1 MPIDIKINLYIG
13 EKIINMA
20 SQFIVELPENLEKAY
35 RLGDVVVNSGVA
47 RAVGSQ
53 SIAAH
58 LEMVGP
64 VTQFVGGTNPYV
76 GMAGAA
82 LEVVKVGKGMVI
94 DTAKLNQIISLTQ
107 QIKTLS
113 AVNLAVSSVTLG
125 VVAAGFAV
133 VMYQLNKIDKK
144 LDEISAQIQA
154 LDEKVSQLVKHE
166 SSKLIAKVRR
176 HTKHCITFV
185 NQLEDLGW
193 SSQLDSEI
201 LKLFDSIEALL
212 ELLIGKYLDRDFIN
226 VSLELTQCLY
236 NAHANLLKVYLT
248 HRYEQKKSLNYSGP
262 RLESLSRFASQLSSP
277 DIVDELY
284 EQLLLNQEKRFTEGE
299 LDVIL
304 ALYRYG
310 CQSTH
315 QNVSD
320 HYEILDVTPMRT
332 YKRWQRLIKQSQAP
346 FIWLEH

>member
-1 MPIDIKINLYIG
+1 
-13 EKIINMA
+13 MA
-20 SQFIVELPENLEKAY
+20 YQFILELPEGLEKFY
-35 RLGDVVVNSGVA
+35 RSGEIVVNSGVA
-47 RAVGSQ
+47 RFVGNQ

-58 LEMVGP
+58 LEMIGP
-64 VTQFVGGTNPYV
+64 TTQFVAGTNPCL
-76 GMAGAA
+76 GMARVA
-82 LEVVKVGKGMVI
+82 LEAVKVGKGMVI
-94 DTAKLNQIISLTQ
+94 DTAKLNQIIGLTE

-125 VVAAGFAV
+125 VVAAGFAA
-133 VMYQLNKIDKK
+133 VMYKLDEIDKK

-154 LDEKVSQLVKHE
+154 LDEKVSQLVKNE
-166 SSKLIAKVRR
+166 SAKLIEKVRR
-176 HTKHCITFV
+176 HIKHCITFI

-193 SSQLDSEI
+193 SPHLDSDI

-212 ELLIGKYLDRDFIN
+212 ELLIGKYLGRDFIN

-236 NAHANLLKVYLT
+236 NSYANLLKVYLT
-248 HRYEQKKSLNYSGP
+248 HRYKQQKSLNYSGY
-262 RLESLSRFASQLSSP
+262 RLESLDNFAGKLSSS

-284 EQLLLNQEKRFTEGE
+284 EQFLLNQEKRFTEGE

-304 ALYRYG
+304 ALYCYG

-320 HYEILDVTPMRT
+320 HYEILNVTPMQT
-332 YKRWQRLIKQSQAP
+332 YKRWQQLIEQKPSLLHLA
-346 FIWLEH
+346 